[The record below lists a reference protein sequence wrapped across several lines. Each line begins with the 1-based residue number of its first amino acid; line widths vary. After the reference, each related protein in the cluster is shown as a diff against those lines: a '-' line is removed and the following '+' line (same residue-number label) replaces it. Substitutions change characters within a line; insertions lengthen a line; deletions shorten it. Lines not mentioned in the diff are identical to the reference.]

1 MQGLEVFWGSG
12 YKTPNVT
19 KRPKQ
24 NAQLQNAQCNKTPN
38 VTKGHLQNAHRYKT
52 AKCYKTPNVTKR
64 QK

>member
-24 NAQLQNAQCNKTPN
+24 NAQLQNDQCKKTPN
-38 VTKGHLQNAHRYKT
+38 
-52 AKCYKTPNVTKR
+52 AKKRPNYKTPLRFVNVIINFRILLRKLG
-64 QK
+64 